1 MSATP
6 YSLRTFLRTYLW
18 PQWQQVSLLLAL
30 VLLSIGGQLANPLLV
45 RRFIDLATTGGALST
60 LVALAVVFLV
70 IAFATQGT
78 AVAVTAIATR
88 VSWRAT
94 NQLRTD
100 LTRHCLSMDL
110 PFHAEH
116 TPGELVERVD
126 GDVTN
131 LGNLFS
137 HFVVQMLGNVLLLLG
152 IVVISFGIDW
162 RIGLTLAIC
171 TALTLALLAMLGNL
185 GVKPW
190 EAQSKRRADLYS
202 FVEERLS
209 GTEDLRALGATD
221 YIMRGL
227 AQRWRP
233 VITTLQRA
241 VLVASVPFY
250 TMLLMMTISLVASLA
265 VGIVLFQHGQ
275 ATIGT
280 LYLIFAYAEMLRTP
294 VEEISRQLQDLQ
306 QATASIVRTTDLLSS
321 RSMLADGPGAPLPAD
336 PPPAA
341 SGLSITFDH
350 VDFSYGADWQRTIRR
365 RTLSDITFTVP
376 EGTTLGLLGRTGSGK
391 TTITRL
397 LFRFYDP
404 AAGTIKLGDVDLRE
418 FRLDD
423 LRTRIGLVTQDIQL
437 FHATVRD
444 NLTFFDATVP
454 DERIAA
460 ALEEVGL
467 GAWLRNL
474 PQGLGT
480 VLAPDGS
487 GLSSGEAQLLAF
499 ARVFLQD
506 PAVVVLDEAS
516 SRLDPATER
525 AIETAIARLL
535 HGRTGIIIA
544 HRLRTIQQVDAI
556 MILEDGRIREYGPR
570 ETLMRQADSRYAELL
585 RVGMEEVLR

>member
-1 MSATP
+1 MSAAP
-6 YSLRTFLRTYLW
+6 YNFRTFLRTYLW
-18 PQWQQVSLLLAL
+18 PQWRQVLLLLAL
-30 VLLSIGGQLANPLLV
+30 VLLSIGCELANPLLV
-45 RRFIDLATTGGALST
+45 RRFIDTATAGGALST
-60 LVALAVVFLV
+60 LVALAVVFLI

-100 LTRHCLSMDL
+100 LTRHCLRMDL
-110 PFHAEH
+110 SFHAEH

-137 HFVVQMLGNVLLLLG
+137 HFVVQMLGNVLLLFG
-152 IVVISFGIDW
+152 IVAVSFGIDW
-162 RIGLTLAIC
+162 RIGLTLGIC
-171 TALTLALLAMLGNL
+171 TVVTLALLAVLGNL

-233 VITTLQRA
+233 VIGTLQRA
-241 VLVASVPFY
+241 VLISSVPFY
-250 TMLLMMTISLVASLA
+250 VMLLMMTISLVASLA

-280 LYLIFAYAEMLRTP
+280 LYLIFAYAVMLSTP
-294 VEEISRQLQDLQ
+294 IEEISRQLQDLQ
-306 QATASIVRTTDLLSS
+306 QATASIVRTTDLLSA
-321 RSMLADGPGAPLPAD
+321 RSALDNGPGTPLPAGG
-336 PPPAA
+336 PLPT
-341 SGLSITFDH
+341 SGLTITFDH
-350 VDFSYGADWQRTIRR
+350 VDFSYGPDRK
-365 RTLSDITFTVP
+365 TLRDITFAVP
-376 EGTTLGLLGRTGSGK
+376 AGTTLGLLGRTGSGK

-404 AAGTIKLGDVDLRE
+404 SNGIIRLGDVDLRDL
-418 FRLDD
+418 RLDD

-437 FHATVRD
+437 FHATIRD

-454 DERIAA
+454 DERITAV
-460 ALEEVGL
+460 LEEVGL

-474 PQGLGT
+474 PQGLST
-480 VLAPDGS
+480 MLAPDGS

-535 HGRTGIIIA
+535 DGRTGIIIA

-556 MILEDGRIREYGPR
+556 MILEDGHIREYGPR
-570 ETLMRQADSRYAELL
+570 ETLMQQADSRYAELL

>member
-1 MSATP
+1 MSPAP
-6 YSLRTFLRTYLW
+6 YNLRTFLRTYLW
-18 PQWQQVSLLLAL
+18 SQWRQVLLLLAL
-30 VLLSIGGQLANPLLV
+30 VLLTIGCELANPLLV
-45 RRFIDLATTGGALST
+45 RRFIDTATAGGSLST
-60 LVALAVVFLV
+60 LIVLAIVFLI
-70 IAFATQGT
+70 IAFATQGI

-100 LTRHCLSMDL
+100 LTRHCLRMDL

-137 HFVVQMLGNVLLLLG
+137 HFVVQMLGNVLLLFG
-152 IVVISFGIDW
+152 IVAVSFGIDW

-171 TALTLALLAMLGNL
+171 TLVTLILLAALGNL

-227 AQRWRP
+227 AQRWRA
-233 VITTLQRA
+233 VIGTLQRA
-241 VLVASVPFY
+241 VLLASVPFNV
-250 TMLLMMTISLVASLA
+250 MLLMMTISLVASLG
-265 VGIVLFQHGQ
+265 VGIMLFQHGQ

-306 QATASIVRTTDLLSS
+306 QATASIVRTTDLLSA
-321 RSMLADGPGAPLPAD
+321 RSALADGPGVDLP
-336 PPPAA
+336 A
-341 SGLSITFDH
+341 SGLTLIFDH
-350 VDFSYGADWQRTIRR
+350 VDFSYAPELQ
-365 RTLSDITFTVP
+365 TLRDITFSVP
-376 EGTTLGLLGRTGSGK
+376 AGTTLGLLGRTGSGK

-404 AAGTIKLGDVDLRE
+404 AGGAIRLGDVDLRE
-418 FRLDD
+418 LRLDD

-437 FHATVRD
+437 FHATIRD

-467 GAWLRNL
+467 GTWLRNL
-474 PQGLGT
+474 PQGLST
-480 VLAPDGS
+480 MLAPDGS

-525 AIETAIARLL
+525 VIETAVARLL

-556 MILEDGRIREYGPR
+556 MILEDGCIREYGPR

-585 RVGMEEVLR
+585 RVGMEEALR